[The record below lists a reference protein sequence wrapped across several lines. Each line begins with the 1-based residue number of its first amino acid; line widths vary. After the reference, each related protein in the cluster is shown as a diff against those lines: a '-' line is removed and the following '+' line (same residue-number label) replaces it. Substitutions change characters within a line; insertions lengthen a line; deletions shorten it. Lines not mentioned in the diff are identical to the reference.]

1 MIEKNGMFGL
11 KRHSEENTVSSQQ
24 VETKLRFKIK
34 HLLNTNLLAN
44 FIVFLPLRSNT
55 AQAAK
60 EGRMVKTSI
69 YEGQL
74 FGELRNNEICQP
86 MCQRLK

>member
-11 KRHSEENTVSSQQ
+11 KRHSEENTVSSQ
-24 VETKLRFKIK
+24 LRFKIK
-34 HLLNTNLLAN
+34 QLLNTNLLAN